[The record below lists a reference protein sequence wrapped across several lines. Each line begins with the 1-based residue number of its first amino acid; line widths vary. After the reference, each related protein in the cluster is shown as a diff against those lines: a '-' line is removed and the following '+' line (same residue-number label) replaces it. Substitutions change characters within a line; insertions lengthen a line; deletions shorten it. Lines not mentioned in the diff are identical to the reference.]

1 MSARLGGCDSVLLAH
16 PAPVTWRDILV
27 PVPTAVRRI
36 RVRCYEPSRASRGVV
51 VWAHGGSWVG
61 GSIEAWH
68 EPCAALARACR
79 TAVLSV
85 DYRLAPRWP
94 HPAPVEDLTR
104 VLTWVAAR
112 FGADTPPLM
121 IGGDSAGATLAAC
134 VALRCRDT
142 GLALTAQV
150 LAYPPLDP
158 SCSQPSYRRFPR
170 SFPAREAMLDAWWTY
185 RGSGSSEPGEDSYFT
200 PWTVAD
206 LRGLPPAVIGVGEC
220 DPVADDSLR
229 FAERLRQQGNRVE
242 LRSFARVGHG
252 MFFYQRADGS
262 FPLQEWI
269 AEALPLSTPSR
280 DVPHDTEGDRP

>member
-1 MSARLGGCDSVLLAH
+1 MVAVRRPL

-27 PVPTAVRRI
+27 PTQGPGRKI
-36 RVRCYEPSRASRGVV
+36 RVRCYEPSQESRGVV

-68 EPCAALARACR
+68 EPCRALARECR
-79 TAVLSV
+79 LTVLNV

-94 HPAPVEDLTR
+94 HPAPVEDLTC
-104 VLTWVAAR
+104 VVNWAASPLR
-112 FGADTPPLM
+112 AGDRPLM

-142 GLALTAQV
+142 GPVLAAQI

-170 SFPAREAMLDAWWTY
+170 SFPERAAMLDAWLAY
-185 RGSGSSEPGEDSYFT
+185 RGQGTSESGEDSYFT

-206 LRGLPPAVIGVGEC
+206 LRGLPPAVIGVGKC
-220 DPVADDSLR
+220 DPVADDSVR

-242 LRSFARVGHG
+242 LRIFPHAGHG
-252 MFFYQRADGS
+252 LIFHQVADGT
-262 FPLQEWI
+262 FPLQQWV
-269 AEALPLSTPSR
+269 ARALPRATHPPEIPIDR
-280 DVPHDTEGDRP
+280 QGDRP

>member
-1 MSARLGGCDSVLLAH
+1 MRLTN

-27 PVPTAVRRI
+27 PVPGAGRQI
-36 RVRCYEPSRASRGVV
+36 RVRCYEPFPASRGVV
-51 VWAHGGSWVG
+51 VWAHGGSWTG

-68 EPCAALARACR
+68 EPCGALARACR
-79 TAVLSV
+79 TTVISV

-104 VLTWVAAR
+104 VLSWAAAQL
-112 FGADTPPLM
+112 GADGSPLI

-142 GLALTAQV
+142 GPVLAAQV

-170 SFPAREAMLDAWWTY
+170 SFPDREAMLDAWRTY
-185 RGSGSSEPGEDSYFT
+185 RGPVTSEPGEDSYFT

-242 LRSFARVGHG
+242 LRAFARLGHG
-252 MFFYQRADGS
+252 LFFHQGADGS

-269 AEALPLSTPSR
+269 ARALPQAMPTATYPST
-280 DVPHDTEGDRP
+280 DKEIDHDRT